1 MCVAV
6 IFICKRKNVSIEI
19 FFYIK
24 LFTGSTS
31 CLYATQKS
39 LFVLWFGIL
48 FRVFIYHHCIYSILD
63 IINDE
68 NIKSVVNKNV
78 FMRCKEIEKK
88 WKMRC
93 KFLIQRSLL
102 IDSIRLS
109 YNWLYGVT
117 LNEYFFNLQ
126 WKWKNDYQM

>member
-1 MCVAV
+1 MQVQKNNYSTYQVALIALPLLLYICMCVAV

-48 FRVFIYHHCIYSILD
+48 FRVSIYHHCIYSMLD

-78 FMRCKEIEKK
+78 FMDAKK
-88 WKMRC
+88 LKKKLKC
-93 KFLIQRSLL
+93 
-102 IDSIRLS
+102 DLS
-109 YNWLYGVT
+109 F
-117 LNEYFFNLQ
+117 EFNLIY
-126 WKWKNDYQM
+126 WLTL

>member
-1 MCVAV
+1 MQVQKNNYFTYQVALIALPLLLYICMCVAV

-39 LFVLWFGIL
+39 LFVVWFSIL
-48 FRVFIYHHCIYSILD
+48 FRVFIYHHCIYSISN

-68 NIKSVVNKNV
+68 NIKSVVNNKV
-78 FMRCKEIEKK
+78 FMKRSKEIEKNVK
-88 WKMRC
+88 C
-93 KFLIQRSLL
+93 
-102 IDSIRLS
+102 
-109 YNWLYGVT
+109 NWSF
-117 LNEYFFNLQ
+117 EFNLVID
-126 WKWKNDYQM
+126 W